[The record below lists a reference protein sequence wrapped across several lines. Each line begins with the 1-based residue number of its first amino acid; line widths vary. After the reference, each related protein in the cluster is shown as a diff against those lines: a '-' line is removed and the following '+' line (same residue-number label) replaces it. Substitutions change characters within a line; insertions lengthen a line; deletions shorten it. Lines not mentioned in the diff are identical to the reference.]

1 MTTID
6 NKYNTLV
13 FDGTTA
19 TLTITHKK
27 PRNHKTKVEFG
38 SHTISYGAITS
49 ARLATA
55 GFTVHGYQIVLDP
68 PLPEVGTQF
77 DLYGVWIRRA
87 EQKAFEAAIHQ
98 ADKYELS
105 EPWDAPQVDN
115 VGTRLAANVKKT
127 ENSRKYTFGDITIT
141 GDGTLTYK
149 THEFPT
155 TGAHATVDQSGVQ
168 QKVGAGRVIGGMA
181 LAGHTGAMIGGMAK
195 KTTGDI
201 TLTVQLA
208 DGRTLATTAPVSK
221 LKQAQ
226 DVASRIN
233 DAGLELPPF

>member
-127 ENSRKYTFGDITIT
+127 KIPAN
-141 GDGTLTYK
+141 
-149 THEFPT
+149 THSETSP
-155 TGAHATVDQSGVQ
+155 SPE
-168 QKVGAGRVIGGMA
+168 
-181 LAGHTGAMIGGMAK
+181 
-195 KTTGDI
+195 
-201 TLTVQLA
+201 
-208 DGRTLATTAPVSK
+208 TAPSPTK
-221 LKQAQ
+221 PTN
-226 DVASRIN
+226 S
-233 DAGLELPPF
+233 PPPEHTPP